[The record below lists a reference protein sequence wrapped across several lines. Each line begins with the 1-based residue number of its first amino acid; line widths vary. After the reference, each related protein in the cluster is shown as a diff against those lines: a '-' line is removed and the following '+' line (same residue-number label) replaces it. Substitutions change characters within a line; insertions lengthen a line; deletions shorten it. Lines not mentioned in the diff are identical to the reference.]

1 MFIGTKKQVSNL
13 MVDEREGHS
22 RTEEV
27 AEADVTPWLAD
38 DQFYRALASARR
50 RRLLSFVI
58 EHADSTVDE
67 LATVLAGWETTETG
81 TMATDEDHDQLR
93 LELMHVHL
101 PLLEDLGLVE
111 YDADTGVVRVDDVD
125 AAVEDLITRSIEA
138 EQMSQSS

>member
-1 MFIGTKKQVSNL
+1 MFIDTKKQVSNL
-13 MVDEREGHS
+13 MVDEREGQS
-22 RTEEV
+22 KS
-27 AEADVTPWLAD
+27 AEAADADETPWLAD
-38 DQFYRALASARR
+38 DQFYRALASTRR

-58 EHADSTVDE
+58 EHSDSTVDE

-81 TMATDEDHDQLR
+81 TMATDEDHNR
-93 LELMHVHL
+93 ITLELVHSHL